1 LFFALILGLVST
13 IFFGWLPYFLPEL
26 FPTSVRATGAGVSFN
41 FGRIV
46 SAVAVL
52 STTALTDYYRGDVAR
67 MGAALSFVYA
77 LGMVVIWMVPPK
89 GQFIES

>member
-1 LFFALILGLVST
+1 MLLAFALGLVST

-26 FPTSVRATGAGVSFN
+26 FPTRVRATGAGVSFN

-52 STTALTDYYRGDVAR
+52 STAALTDFYGGDIAR
-67 MGAALSFVYA
+67 MAAALSWVYG
-77 LGMVVIWMVPPK
+77 LGMVVIWFVPAR
-89 GQFIES
+89 GQFMES